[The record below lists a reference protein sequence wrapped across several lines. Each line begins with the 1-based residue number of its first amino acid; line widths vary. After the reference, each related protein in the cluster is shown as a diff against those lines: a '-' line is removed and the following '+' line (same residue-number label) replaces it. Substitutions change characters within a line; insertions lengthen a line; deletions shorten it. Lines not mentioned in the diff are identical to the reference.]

1 MKDIVENRKRIS
13 LSRKIKLAGLALREN
28 GMWWCILLLTYYVS
42 SNLAHRSFGLMDRVR
57 RNRGIPGLNSAA
69 LNKEI
74 WDAWDWSAEGDE
86 WTVSE
91 KWKKS
96 LVRSVL
102 QRQIPE
108 RSSILEIGPGGGRWT
123 EYLLERAGE
132 YVGIDISSACVTHC
146 QSRFSND
153 LRARFAVGSGRDLAA
168 AADLSIDAIWSFD
181 VFVHINREEVEGY
194 AQEFVRV
201 LRPDGVAVIHHGS
214 IGGAAGGWRSNLTAE
229 SLQDILRRNGL
240 RSEGSF
246 AQWEDDGVVHQLA
259 YGDLITV
266 IRKPVSVSAVSG

>member
-28 GMWWCILLLTYYVS
+28 GIWWCILLLTYYAS
-42 SNLAHRSFGLMDRVR
+42 SNLAHKSFGLMDRLR
-57 RNRGIPGLNSAA
+57 RSRGIPGMNSAA
-69 LNKEI
+69 LNREI

-91 KWKKS
+91 EWKKS
-96 LVRSVL
+96 IVRSVL

-132 YVGIDISSACVTHC
+132 YVGIDISSSCVIHC
-146 QSRFSND
+146 QGRFGSD
-153 LRARFAVGSGRDLAA
+153 RRARFVVGSGRDLAA
-168 AADLSIDAIWSFD
+168 VADLSIDAIWSFD
-181 VFVHINREEVEGY
+181 AFVHINREEVEGY
-194 AQEFVRV
+194 AREFVRV
-201 LRPDGVAVIHHGS
+201 LRPGGVAVIHHGG

-229 SLQDILRRNGL
+229 ALQDILHRNGL
-240 RSEGSF
+240 VSEESF
-246 AQWEDDGVVHQLA
+246 AQWEDGGVVHQLT
-259 YGDLITV
+259 YGDFITV
-266 IRKPVSVSAVSG
+266 IRKPA